1 MPGWYSGCDTEI
13 DGEIYSTSFQ
23 PVSGFK
29 SISELDLYKSNG
41 LIKPLEKLI
50 NFNIP
55 ALKNYNMQ
63 LYIERNLYTNDIPQV

>member
-1 MPGWYSGCDTEI
+1 MPGWFTGCDTDI
-13 DGEIYSTSFQ
+13 GGEIYSASFQ

-29 SISELDLYKSNG
+29 NISEFDLYSSNG
-41 LIKPLEKLI
+41 FIKPLEKLI

-63 LYIERNLYTNDIPQV
+63 LYIKRNLYVNDISQV